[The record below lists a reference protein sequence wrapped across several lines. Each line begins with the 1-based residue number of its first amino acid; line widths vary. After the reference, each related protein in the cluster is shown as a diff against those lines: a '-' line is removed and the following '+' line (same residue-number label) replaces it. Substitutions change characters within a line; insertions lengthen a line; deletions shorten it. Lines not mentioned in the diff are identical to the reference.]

1 MNRAL
6 ILALLLA
13 AACARNG
20 QPPYQ
25 PMPEAKRAEIEL
37 DPQEATKKLAEAMTG
52 AGLPV
57 TSVATREGFVE
68 TAWFD
73 SATMK
78 PAGGRPLGTKE
89 VRVRAWVMPY
99 RYGWSE
105 ITMEAVYRPIADPS
119 LPPREL
125 ERSVPFGHP
134 ARVKVREILQQLGA
148 TSTLAETDAPAPEL
162 KRPIMDPGRLDSTG
176 HKVVLHPDSAGAD
189 SGRVRK
195 DSVPLQKF
203 DSARVFHQ
211 QSPTDTL
218 RLRPRADTARPVSRP
233 DTTVPA
239 VKPAPVP
246 APAAPPPAALS
257 GYAVQV
263 AAAPDS
269 ARADEFVRRLRSAG
283 YSPRVVFEEDRYKV
297 RTELFASRTD
307 AMIALEKLR
316 GMFGDAFV
324 VRE

>member
-1 MNRAL
+1 MNRTP

-20 QPPYQ
+20 QPAYQ

-37 DPQEATKKLAEAMTG
+37 DPQEATKKLAEAMTA

-57 TSVATREGFVE
+57 TSIATREGFVE

-78 PAGGRPLGTKE
+78 PAGGRPLGTRN

-134 ARVKVREILQQLGA
+134 ARVKVREILQQMGA
-148 TSTLAETDAPAPEL
+148 TSTVAETDAPAPDL

-176 HKVVLHPDSAGAD
+176 RKVALHPDSARAD
-189 SGRVRK
+189 SGKARK
-195 DSVPLQKF
+195 GSVPLQKF

-211 QSPTDTL
+211 KSPTDTL
-218 RLRPRADTARPVSRP
+218 RLRPPPDTARPVSKA
-233 DTTVPA
+233 DTTPPA
-239 VKPAPVP
+239 VKAAPVPVP
-246 APAAPPPAALS
+246 APPPVVQA

-324 VRE
+324 VER

>member
-1 MNRAL
+1 MSRAP
-6 ILALLLA
+6 IIALLLA

-20 QPPYQ
+20 QPPWQ

-37 DPQEATKKLAEAMTG
+37 DPQEATKKLAEAMTA

-78 PAGGRPLGTKE
+78 PTGRRPVGTKD
-89 VRVRAWVMPY
+89 VRIRAWVMPY

-211 QSPTDTL
+211 KSPADTL
-218 RLRPRADTARPVSRP
+218 RFREPFDTVRPVSKP
-233 DTTVPA
+233 DTTPPA

-246 APAAPPPAALS
+246 VAPPPVVES

-283 YSPRVVFEEDRYKV
+283 YTPRVVLEEGRYKV

-324 VRE
+324 VDR